1 MNSKRLLVALS
12 VSLAASLLPL
22 GQLLAQPAPNPAAA
36 PQGKAETRAATVNG
50 KTIMLSEV
58 NRALRLRFNV
68 PETVVNSDPRFLELR
83 QTVLQNLIDAEL
95 LLVEA
100 RRRNLAVD
108 EARIQQHLTNIR
120 GRFPDEK
127 SFEAALREQDLT
139 PASLHDDL
147 RDALLRDDL
156 LQAEIEP
163 TLASNDEEVS
173 AFYQQHRNRY
183 ARSEAVHA
191 RHILIRVP
199 DGADAAQR
207 EAARKKAET
216 VLAEVRQGKRDFAE
230 IARQFSEG
238 PTGPRG
244 GDLGYFTRGQMVAP
258 FEAAAWALKAGG
270 VSDLVE
276 TRFGF
281 HIIKVEDHRPAQEAP
296 LSEVKDQV
304 REDVLQEKRRQRY
317 DAFLGNLRQR
327 TAITLHLD

>member
-1 MNSKRLLVALS
+1 MKRKRLIIALS
-12 VSLAASLLPL
+12 VSLAASLLPV
-22 GQLLAQPAPNPAAA
+22 GPLLAQPAPNPAAT
-36 PQGKAETRAATVNG
+36 PQGNAEKGAATVNG
-50 KTIMLSEV
+50 KAIMLSEI
-58 NRALRLRFNV
+58 NRALRLRYNV
-68 PETVVNSDPRFLELR
+68 PETALNSDPRFLELR

-100 RRRNLAVD
+100 RRRSLTVE
-108 EARIQQHLTNIR
+108 EARIQQHLTDIR

-127 SFEAALREQDLT
+127 SFEAALREQELS

-156 LQAEIEP
+156 LQAEIER
-163 TLASNDEEVS
+163 TLATKDEEVS
-173 AFYQQHRNRY
+173 AFYEQHRSRY

-191 RHILIRVP
+191 RHILIRVRE
-199 DGADAAQR
+199 GADAAQR
-207 EAARKKAET
+207 EASRKKAEA
-216 VLAEVRQGKRDFAE
+216 VLAEVRQGKRDFADL
-230 IARQFSEG
+230 ARQYSEG

-258 FEAAAWALKAGG
+258 FEAAAWALKSGG

-296 LSEVKDQV
+296 LSEVKYQV
-304 REDVLQEKRRQRY
+304 REDLLQEKRRQRY
-317 DAFLGNLRQR
+317 DAFLGSLRQQA
-327 TAITLHLD
+327 TITLHLD